1 MRTINFSV
9 SICRHCGHYQPQKGW
24 GGHCQQLGVAVQGKW
39 KACPLGISPFATYA
53 EHLDGV
59 DCGLMHR

>member
-1 MRTINFSV
+1 MKTINYAV

-24 GGHCQQLGVAVQGKW
+24 GGYCKQLGVAVQGKW
-39 KACPLGISPFATYA
+39 KACPLAISPFVTCA

>member
-1 MRTINFSV
+1 MKTINYSV

-24 GGHCQQLGVAVQGKW
+24 GGYCHQLGVAVQGKW
-39 KACPLGISPFATYA
+39 KACPLAIFPFAAYT